1 MNWLYWNY
9 IRKYYNNIKKNWE
22 SQDKETKRCVYF
34 TLIFFS
40 FILSFLYSPIL
51 NYLFNRYIKNSSLKK
66 TIQMDPHHLGEHRY
80 IPNQI
85 LPRN

>member
-9 IRKYYNNIKKNWE
+9 IKKYYNNIKKDWE
-22 SQDKETKRCVYF
+22 SQDKETKRSVYF

-40 FILSFLYSPIL
+40 LILSFLYSPIL
-51 NYLFNRYIKNSSLKK
+51 NNLFDRYKISLLNK
-66 TIQMDPHHLGEHRY
+66 TIQMDPHHLGVHRY

-85 LPRN
+85 LPLN